1 MNNSGAFGI
10 ALKLGMTYGGLPSYG
25 FLDTSKGK
33 ESLEKRLVVHDIGFG
48 DDPASVKSFLDHI
61 RQAAPTISSADIEAL
76 RKAPTRS

>member
-48 DDPASVKSFLDHI
+48 DDPASVKSF
-61 RQAAPTISSADIEAL
+61 
-76 RKAPTRS
+76 